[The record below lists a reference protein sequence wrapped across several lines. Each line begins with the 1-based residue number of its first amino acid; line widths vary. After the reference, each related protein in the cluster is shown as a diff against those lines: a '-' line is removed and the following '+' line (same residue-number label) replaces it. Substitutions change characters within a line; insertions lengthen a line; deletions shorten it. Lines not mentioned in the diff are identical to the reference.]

1 MDRPRDQ
8 TGESQ
13 MTAAKTF
20 VFLLTFWTADGQ
32 PPRVE
37 VADHG
42 LTGADCIQRMLDHTG
57 PGTPSCE
64 FDAGE

>member
-1 MDRPRDQ
+1 
-8 TGESQ
+8 

-20 VFLLTFWTADGQ
+20 VFLLTFWTADGE